1 MGVDAGSEG
10 PGWVDVAPVRVVC
23 GKDVCSCGGGPVVSG
38 WVGGA
43 TAGVGGNG
51 DSSVAGWVLLY

>member
-51 DSSVAGWVLLY
+51 DSSVAG